1 MSSQQFLADR
11 ERGKNGQH
19 YVAEM
24 FRSWGLI
31 VYETEDGMFPDWD
44 LQVFGKDNV
53 PHTVEVKHDY
63 KFSETGNFCLELEA
77 LWHSKAELLA
87 IVTDNPRTVYI
98 THLQPALTLAHS
110 WPRKKKVGEF
120 QLEAALIPK
129 QDFINKL
136 NPEVLTTNGR

>member
-24 FRSWGLI
+24 FRSWGLV

-44 LQVFGKDNV
+44 LQVFGKDDV
-53 PHTVEVKHDY
+53 PHTVEVKYDL
-63 KFSETGNFCLELEA
+63 KASKTGNLCLELEA
-77 LWHSKAELLA
+77 LFHSKAELLA
-87 IVTDNPRTVYI
+87 IVTDDPRTVYI
-98 THLQPALTLAHS
+98 KPLQQVLSFAHS

-120 QLEAALIPK
+120 QLEAAIVPK

-136 NPEVLTTNGR
+136 NPEVLTVHQ